1 MHSPKCVMFVNDGS
15 HFTLSG
21 AKPKTIWVTL
31 AMSGIEDFDLFATP
45 IHEYCR
51 PSIAS
56 GITPVAP
63 PRAPVMGTAFGRR
76 MFPPPVGKR
85 GVRPFDEVWV
95 FTKGGLVNV
104 NMQSGPYCNLYGL
117 TEPAAAR
124 SSIRRRTAR
133 ATVPRPARHLFVW
146 AESAVRMRIRP
157 SPLMGVY

>member
-1 MHSPKCVMFVNDGS
+1 MFVNDGS

-31 AMSGIEDFDLFATP
+31 AMSGIDEDFDLFATP

-51 PSIAS
+51 PSRAS

-63 PRAPVMGTAFGRR
+63 PRASVMGTAFGRR

-104 NMQSGPYCNLYGL
+104 NMQSTVHTVICMVSPN
-117 TEPAAAR
+117 P
-124 SSIRRRTAR
+124 RRL
-133 ATVPRPARHLFVW
+133 VPRYGVVPPGRQYRGPRGTYLFGRN
-146 AESAVRMRIRP
+146 AVRKRMRIRP